1 MRSDPLS
8 AGDILR
14 ALELYGPQARPYN
27 FDDGFDCW
35 GLVRKVFDRLD
46 DGYEVNEQ
54 LGEAGDG
61 REANWAPI
69 GRRDDLLPG
78 DLLTTHAHADADFH
92 TVFYCGRAG
101 GLDLVYDSSPRGSV
115 PLFEQAGGD
124 WRLAGERALFTRFMR
139 ATETTDRLRHDGG
152 AYLRLWDERERF
164 YNLALHARLA
174 AGTSVRSPG
183 AASLVDGGA
192 SVGPPDGA
200 APALDLVALRRAA
213 GLSALPFYCRRRLS
227 RDAAGREVYD
237 NRSTR
242 HLDYYVPDGAPVP
255 DDRYE
260 AVIERGETAPGAPRP
275 PAPRLVRAP
284 DWVVLD
290 EPVTVEWERPG
301 GAAAGCRVEVWEETS
316 DLWKHRL
323 LRLDLEATATAFT
336 LPAGLLH
343 PGSRFA
349 VVLYARG
356 PGGHSGTALAPF
368 LYRPGAGDPLLD
380 YAPTRPERLWPD
392 EGAPLP
398 AGADVELR
406 WSIRDPERSQA
417 AASVAVIE
425 DGCLADDLEPVFEAR
440 LGGAGTW
447 QCACVV
453 PATRLRAGHTYAWY
467 VTAHTSDG
475 RTAFAPSEGLFT
487 ITRGG

>member
-8 AGDILR
+8 AGEILH
-14 ALELYGPQARPYN
+14 ALELFGPQARPYN

-54 LGEAGDG
+54 LGEAGDE
-61 REANWAPI
+61 REANWAAI

-78 DLLTTHAHADADFH
+78 DLLTTHAHADAAFH

-115 PLFEQAGGD
+115 PLFERAGGD
-124 WRLAGERALFTRFMR
+124 WRLAAERALFTRFMR

-164 YNLALHARLA
+164 YNRALHARLQA
-174 AGTSVRSPG
+174 
-183 AASLVDGGA
+183 GA
-192 SVGPPDGA
+192 STRAPDGA
-200 APALDLVALRRAA
+200 VSRETGGAAPERDLMALRRAA
-213 GLSALPFYCRRRLS
+213 GLSALPFYCLRRLP

-242 HLDYYVPDGAPVP
+242 HLDYYIPDGAPVL
-255 DDRYE
+255 DDLYE
-260 AVIERGETAPGAPRP
+260 AVVERGEAAPGAPRP
-275 PAPRLVRAP
+275 PAPRLVRTP
-284 DWVVLD
+284 GWVVRD
-290 EPVTVEWERPG
+290 EPVTVEWEYPG
-301 GAAAGCRVEVWEETS
+301 GAADGCRVEVWEETS

-323 LRLDLEATATAFT
+323 LRLDLDVPATAFT
-336 LPAGLLH
+336 LPAELLH
-343 PGSRFA
+343 RESRFA
-349 VVLYARG
+349 VVLYSRG
-356 PGGHSGTALAPF
+356 PGGYSATGLAPF
-368 LYRPGAGDPLLD
+368 LYRPGPDDPLLD
-380 YAPTRPERLWPD
+380 YAPTRPERLRPD
-392 EGAPLP
+392 DGVSVPV
-398 AGADVELR
+398 GADVELR
-406 WSIRDPERSQA
+406 WRIRDRERSQA
-417 AASVAVIE
+417 AASVVLIE

-440 LGGAGTW
+440 LEHADARG
-447 QCACVV
+447 CACTV
-453 PATRLRAGHTYAWY
+453 PAARLRAGHAYAWY